1 MLQEDQEEFQK
12 ILKDSRAFLGENLL
26 KGSPLDQIRESP
38 FTRKKNKSTLNFD
51 KLNNKYTNQK
61 KLEKKKFKIKRM
73 MDSSALDESSDS
85 EEKHKIA
92 SPNIEEE
99 HSPFAM
105 KLSNKD
111 FS

>member
-1 MLQEDQEEFQK
+1 
-12 ILKDSRAFLGENLL
+12 
-26 KGSPLDQIRESP
+26 
-38 FTRKKNKSTLNFD
+38 
-51 KLNNKYTNQK
+51 
-61 KLEKKKFKIKRM
+61 LEKKKFKIKRM

-92 SPNIEEE
+92 SPHIEEE

-111 FS
+111 FSYNARSLIFKKLNE